1 MIETVLLYL
10 ALAVFAAG
18 SVYRISAWFRHDIRT
33 GSPPASPQARFGAA
47 LKGIAATIFS
57 PRLFTLIRVFVMDVL
72 LQRRLLQRSPYRWV
86 MHICLYGGFMI
97 LLLLHAMDGLI
108 TAKLFSNYQS
118 TANPY
123 VFIRDF
129 AGLLVIVGVVMA
141 VRRRFFAAPPRLRT
155 GKADTVLIV
164 ILAVVLLSG
173 FVLKASKITSHTSYL
188 DMVDVYATAFDE
200 EELNTLEAYWV
211 DQFHVV
217 SPNMTGP
224 FDRETLQAG
233 EELHAMAC
241 AECHAKPNWAFTSF
255 AVAKAGKRFAL
266 RLDELNFP
274 VLMWWLHYLACM
286 LGLAYVPFSK
296 MFHFFTTPLSLMTN
310 AVMDKQTASP
320 ANMATKQMMELDAC
334 MHCGACSLACSV
346 GVTVAEVPNEF
357 ILPSEKIPAIRDL
370 AADNPLTADQV
381 HLLQQGLHL
390 CTSCNRC
397 TEACPAGIQLTDLWF
412 AVKETILQKGVP
424 EFLLLSP
431 LSVHRGVGARQA
443 ADIEHYQ
450 SPLQTAL
457 GAASTGGLAA
467 LRQTPQPL
475 VVPGNEKVFNTAAR
489 WMQPEAYAACY
500 RCMTCTSA
508 CPVVRDTPDEAHKLG
523 LLPHQIMYAVK
534 LRQWDL
540 IFDSRMLWDC
550 VGCYQCQEQCPQSV
564 QVADVLYVLKNQ
576 AISRAVAREFA
587 GDRKGVQ

>member
-18 SVYRISAWFRHDIRT
+18 SVYRISAWFRHDIRSDT
-33 GSPPASPQARFGAA
+33 PPATPGARFGAA
-47 LKGIAATIFS
+47 LKGIAATVFS
-57 PRLFTLIRVFVMDVL
+57 PKLFTLIRVFVMDVL
-72 LQRRLLQRSPYRWV
+72 LQIRLLQRSPYRWV
-86 MHICLYGGFMI
+86 MHICLYGGFMV

-118 TANPY
+118 TANPW

-141 VRRRFFAAPPRLRT
+141 LRRRFFGAAPRPLT
-155 GKADTVLIV
+155 AKADTLLIA

-173 FVLKASKITSHTSYL
+173 IVLKASKITSHTSYL
-188 DMVDVYATAFDE
+188 DMVDVYAATFEE
-200 EELNTLEAYWV
+200 EELNALEAYWV
-211 DQFHVV
+211 DQYHVV

-224 FDRETLQAG
+224 FEPETLEAG
-233 EELHAMAC
+233 EELHEMAC
-241 AECHAKPNWAFTSF
+241 AECHARPNWAFTSF

-266 RLDELNFP
+266 RLDALNFP
-274 VLMWWLHYLACM
+274 GLMWWLHYLACM

-310 AVMDKQTASP
+310 AVTDKHTASP
-320 ANMATKQMMELDAC
+320 LNLATKQMMELDAC

-346 GVTVAEVPNEF
+346 AVTVAEVPNAL
-357 ILPSEKIPAIRDL
+357 ILPSEKIPAIREL
-370 AADNPLTADQV
+370 AAGKPLTANRV
-381 HLLQQGLHL
+381 RRLQQGLHL
-390 CTSCNRC
+390 CTNCNHC
-397 TEACPAGIQLTDLWF
+397 TEACPAGIQLTDLWA
-412 AVKETILQKGVP
+412 AVKETVLQKGVP

-431 LSVHRGVGARQA
+431 LSVHRGVTAGAALDSDRYR
-443 ADIEHYQ
+443 E
-450 SPLQTAL
+450 PLETAL
-457 GAASTGGLAA
+457 GAVGGGRLTEF
-467 LRQTPQPL
+467 RQDPQPL
-475 VVPGNEKVFNTAAR
+475 AVPGSEKVFALAGQ

-508 CPVVRDTPDEAHKLG
+508 CPVVRDNPDEAAKLG